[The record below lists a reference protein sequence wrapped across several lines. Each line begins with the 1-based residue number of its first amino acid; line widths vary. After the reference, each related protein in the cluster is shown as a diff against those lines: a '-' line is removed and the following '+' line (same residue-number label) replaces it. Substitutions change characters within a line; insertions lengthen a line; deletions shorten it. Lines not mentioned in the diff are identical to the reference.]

1 MCYQSFARIAKT
13 FDKNPNGKLIKI
25 KSFIKSA
32 EKLDRRRR
40 RLVRLYY
47 ARISLFPFLAIRA
60 LTRKEKKKRERKKR
74 GKKEA
79 NSRDQHR
86 STSWPKIHH
95 LFRSSGKN
103 IREITISRR
112 WITRFIR
119 VLSKL
124 GWGIHKFVRYIAAT
138 FAIYSSPVSLSRLS
152 LSLPRLELD
161 LNFKRNATAHGL
173 RDETV
178 ARGEGGGGKERERG
192 REKEEEEKE
201 LSNLRVWRRIRVVV
215 EDFEDEASMSEKC

>member
-1 MCYQSFARIAKT
+1 M
-13 FDKNPNGKLIKI
+13 
-25 KSFIKSA
+25 
-32 EKLDRRRR
+32 
-40 RLVRLYY
+40 
-47 ARISLFPFLAIRA
+47 
-60 LTRKEKKKRERKKR
+60 
-74 GKKEA
+74 
-79 NSRDQHR
+79 
-86 STSWPKIHH
+86 
-95 LFRSSGKN
+95 
-103 IREITISRR
+103 
-112 WITRFIR
+112 
-119 VLSKL
+119 
-124 GWGIHKFVRYIAAT
+124 RYIAAT

-178 ARGEGGGGKERERG
+178 ARGEGGEGKERERG